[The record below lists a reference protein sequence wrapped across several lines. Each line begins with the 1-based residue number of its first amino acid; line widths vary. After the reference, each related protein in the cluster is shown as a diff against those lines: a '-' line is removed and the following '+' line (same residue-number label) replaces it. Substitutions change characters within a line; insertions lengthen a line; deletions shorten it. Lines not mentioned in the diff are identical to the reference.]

1 MLLLLLDGSF
11 GTVTLMNHPESDAGY
26 EYIVIVIEWNGDR
39 SFV

>member
-26 EYIVIVIEWNGDR
+26 EYIVIEWNGDR